1 MILVTG
7 ANGKLGYATIEFI
20 QQKNSQAKIA
30 ALVREASKGESLQQ
44 KGVELRIGD
53 YMDYISLLQA
63 FEGIEVLVF
72 ISSGTVVSRVQQHKN
87 VVRAAK
93 EKGIKHIIYTSFLG
107 ASDNTPGIFQD
118 HTETEKEILASGI
131 VYTLLRNTYYDD
143 LLPMLVGDA
152 LKNGRMYYHASNA
165 KINLASR
172 RDIAEA
178 LANVALHAEL
188 HKNKIYEITSAN
200 AYSFPQ
206 IAQMLSE
213 ASGKPIS
220 YTDISF
226 EQLKEGLKS
235 TGLPEGVVGMIASI
249 SKMISNGMIDYTDPA
264 LENLLGRKPVDL
276 KDTIGAYVKNNVNN

>member
-7 ANGKLGYATIEFI
+7 ANGKLGNATIEFI
-20 QQKNSQAKIA
+20 RQKNLQANVT
-30 ALVREASKGESLQQ
+30 ALVREAAKGESLQQ

-53 YMDYISLLQA
+53 YMDYSSLLQA

-72 ISSGTVVSRVQQHKN
+72 ISSGTVLNRVQQHKN
-87 VVRAAK
+87 VVGAAK
-93 EKGIKHIIYTSFLG
+93 EKGIKHIIYTSFLK
-107 ASDNTPGIFQD
+107 ASDNTPGIFLD
-118 HTETEKEILASGI
+118 HTETEKEIMASGI
-131 VYTLLRNTYYDD
+131 AYTLFRNTYYDD

-152 LKNGRMYYHASNA
+152 LKTGHMYYHASNA

-178 LANVALHAEL
+178 LAHVALHAEL

-226 EQLKEGLKS
+226 EQLKEGLKR
-235 TGLPEGVVGMIASI
+235 TGLPEGVVGMIASV
-249 SKMISNGMIDYTDPA
+249 SKMISQGMIDYTDPA

-276 KDTIGAYVKNNVNN
+276 KDTIAAYVKSNVNN